1 MLTSKKCVFLRQ
13 IFVVIDIQSI
23 DDKILTNV
31 KKRGRGTIFFAQ
43 DMLQYGQRLSVLK
56 ALERMAAAGTIL
68 RVARG
73 IYCYPKIDKQLG
85 LGALYPSLDEIAQ
98 AVAKRDKARIAPTG
112 AYALNI
118 LGLSTQVQMNV
129 VYLTDGTARRLTIG
143 NGKGILFKHTAPKNL
158 AFRSRTAMYITF
170 ALKELGQEGVTQEHI
185 DRIRELVKAE
195 KKENILADAALIP
208 SWIMKIIEKAYE

>member
-1 MLTSKKCVFLRQ
+1 M
-13 IFVVIDIQSI
+13 QSI

-208 SWIMKIIEKAYE
+208 SWIMNIIEKAYE

>member
-1 MLTSKKCVFLRQ
+1 M
-13 IFVVIDIQSI
+13 QSI
-23 DDKILTNV
+23 DDKILINV

-185 DRIRELVKAE
+185 DRIRELFKAE

-208 SWIMKIIEKAYE
+208 SWIMKILRNAV

>member
-1 MLTSKKCVFLRQ
+1 M
-13 IFVVIDIQSI
+13 
-23 DDKILTNV
+23 
-31 KKRGRGTIFFAQ
+31 
-43 DMLQYGQRLSVLK
+43 QYGQRLSVLK

-170 ALKELGQEGVTQEHI
+170 ALKELGQEGVTQAHI

-208 SWIMKIIEKAYE
+208 SWIMKILRNAV

>member
-1 MLTSKKCVFLRQ
+1 M
-13 IFVVIDIQSI
+13 QSI

-68 RVARG
+68 RVSRG

-112 AYALNI
+112 SYALNI

-170 ALKELGQEGVTQEHI
+170 ALKELGQDGVTQEHI
-185 DRIRELVKAE
+185 DRIREFVKAE
-195 KKENILADAALIP
+195 KREVIFADAALIP
-208 SWIMKIIEKAYE
+208 SWIMKLLRGIE

>member
-1 MLTSKKCVFLRQ
+1 M
-13 IFVVIDIQSI
+13 QSI
-23 DDKILTNV
+23 DDKILINV

-185 DRIRELVKAE
+185 DRIRELFKAE

>member
-1 MLTSKKCVFLRQ
+1 M
-13 IFVVIDIQSI
+13 QSI

-68 RVARG
+68 RVSRG
-73 IYCYPKIDKQLG
+73 IYCYPKVDKQLG

-112 AYALNI
+112 SYALNI
-118 LGLSTQVQMNV
+118 LGLSTQIQMNV
-129 VYLTDGTARRLTIG
+129 VYLTDGTARRSKIG

-170 ALKELGQEGVTQEHI
+170 ALKELGQDGVTLEHI

-195 KKENILADAALIP
+195 KREVIFADAALIP
-208 SWIMKIIEKAYE
+208 SWIMNIIEKAYE

>member
-1 MLTSKKCVFLRQ
+1 M
-13 IFVVIDIQSI
+13 QSI

-112 AYALNI
+112 SYALNI

-143 NGKGILFKHTAPKNL
+143 NGTGILFKHTAPKNL

-208 SWIMKIIEKAYE
+208 SWIMRIIKKAYRE

>member
-1 MLTSKKCVFLRQ
+1 M
-13 IFVVIDIQSI
+13 QSI

-56 ALERMAAAGTIL
+56 ALERMAAAGTLL

-170 ALKELGQEGVTQEHI
+170 ALKELGQEGVTQAHI

-208 SWIMKIIEKAYE
+208 SWIMKILRNAV

>member
-1 MLTSKKCVFLRQ
+1 M
-13 IFVVIDIQSI
+13 QSI

-31 KKRGRGTIFFAQ
+31 KKRGRGTVFFAQ

-73 IYCYPKIDKQLG
+73 IYCYPKIDKRLG

-112 AYALNI
+112 SYALNV

-170 ALKELGQEGVTQEHI
+170 ALKELGQDGVTQEHI
-185 DRIRELVKAE
+185 DRIQELVKAE

-208 SWIMKIIEKAYE
+208 SWIMNIIEKAYE

>member
-1 MLTSKKCVFLRQ
+1 M
-13 IFVVIDIQSI
+13 QSI

-56 ALERMAAAGTIL
+56 ALERMAVAGTIL
-68 RVARG
+68 RVSRG
-73 IYCYPKIDKQLG
+73 IYCYPKFDKQLG
-85 LGALYPSLDEIAQ
+85 LGTLYPSLDEIAQ
-98 AVAKRDKARIAPTG
+98 AIAKRDKARIAPTG
-112 AYALNI
+112 SYALNI

-170 ALKELGQEGVTQEHI
+170 ALKELGQDGVTQEHI
-185 DRIRELVKAE
+185 GRIRELVQAE

-208 SWIMKIIEKAYE
+208 CWIMNIIEKAYE

>member
-1 MLTSKKCVFLRQ
+1 M
-13 IFVVIDIQSI
+13 QSI
-23 DDKILTNV
+23 DDKILANV

-195 KKENILADAALIP
+195 KKENILAGAALIP
-208 SWIMKIIEKAYE
+208 SWIMRIIKKAYRE

>member
-1 MLTSKKCVFLRQ
+1 M
-13 IFVVIDIQSI
+13 QSI

-56 ALERMAAAGTIL
+56 ALERMAAAGMIL

-112 AYALNI
+112 SYALNV

-170 ALKELGQEGVTQEHI
+170 ALKELGQEGVTQAHI

-195 KKENILADAALIP
+195 KKETILADAALIP
-208 SWIMKIIEKAYE
+208 SWIMKILRNAV

>member
-1 MLTSKKCVFLRQ
+1 M
-13 IFVVIDIQSI
+13 QSI

-43 DMLQYGQRLSVLK
+43 DLLQYGQRLSVLK

-68 RVARG
+68 RVSRG
-73 IYCYPKIDKQLG
+73 IYYYPKVDKQLG
-85 LGALYPSLDEIAQ
+85 LGALYPSLDEIAL
-98 AVAKRDKARIAPTG
+98 AVAKRDKARIVPTG
-112 AYALNI
+112 SYALNI

-129 VYLTDGTARRLTIG
+129 VYLTDGTARRLTVG
-143 NGKGILFKHTAPKNL
+143 NGKGILFKHTAPRNL

-170 ALKELGQEGVTQEHI
+170 ALKELGQDGVTQEHI

-195 KKENILADAALIP
+195 KREVIFADAALIP
-208 SWIMKIIEKAYE
+208 SWIMNIIEKAYE